1 MPNLNQ
7 ILYEDLFDD
16 KMSKNTIKEILSS
29 YFYFENF
36 YVYEG
41 FDDNN
46 NLIYYNATS
55 KKIEEDKVKNI
66 IIKKN
71 QIYAFNLIYELIQIK
86 YKRKEEHL
94 IIKNNTMNSKI
105 VNNTPI
111 KFFSEIINNLKDL
124 KKLTINGFNY
134 KFSEIRNE
142 NISIL
147 CINSLNEFSAKNYNN
162 NDFDKDDK
170 NLENSN
176 ILMLFKNLYYL
187 IISGDMK
194 LLKLIT
200 RNIKSPKLR
209 KIKFYTKDYDE
220 KIVIN
225 VQKKLKKRTVD
236 LIIIQ
241 LNDKNIQ
248 FEQEKVEED
257 YLFKDIYNKNNTNEI
272 KETKFL
278 FKSRILI
285 RDKYLDSIIKR
296 FSLFFKENV
305 VKPNNFKLIYRAS
318 IINDKID
325 EIWSII
331 LKNKDSNLF
340 LVIQT
345 QECDVLGQLDFL
357 EIYLNLE
364 DLFMIIQMTIYP
376 LIKYLFLKEII

>member
-1 MPNLNQ
+1 
-7 ILYEDLFDD
+7 
-16 KMSKNTIKEILSS
+16 
-29 YFYFENF
+29 
-36 YVYEG
+36 
-41 FDDNN
+41 
-46 NLIYYNATS
+46 
-55 KKIEEDKVKNI
+55 
-66 IIKKN
+66 
-71 QIYAFNLIYELIQIK
+71 
-86 YKRKEEHL
+86 
-94 IIKNNTMNSKI
+94 
-105 VNNTPI
+105 
-111 KFFSEIINNLKDL
+111 
-124 KKLTINGFNY
+124 
-134 KFSEIRNE
+134 
-142 NISIL
+142 
-147 CINSLNEFSAKNYNN
+147 
-162 NDFDKDDK
+162 
-170 NLENSN
+170 
-176 ILMLFKNLYYL
+176 
-187 IISGDMK
+187 MK

-331 LKNKDSNLF
+331 LKIK
-340 LVIQT
+340 IQ
-345 QECDVLGQLDFL
+345 
-357 EIYLNLE
+357 IY
-364 DLFMIIQMTIYP
+364 F
-376 LIKYLFLKEII
+376 